1 MKKLLYVIVILVFFL
16 FGLSIFYNN
25 PQNIELKYYMGL
37 RTEQPLTVVLLITF
51 IAGIIVGYF
60 ASLIKSLK
68 LRRRLSKANKTIRT
82 LESNQV

>member
-37 RTEQPLTVVLLITF
+37 STEQPLTIVLLIIF

-82 LESNQV
+82 LESNRV